1 MKYADMIGLD
11 KILLNIQK
19 FSEADSR
26 FWFPPQLLIDLVDK
40 NKNFDSLN

>member
-19 FSEADSR
+19 FFEADSR
-26 FWFPPQLLIDLVDK
+26 FWTPPQLLMDLVDK